1 MEIQVVRNNLIVI
14 TSMGFAMFIVG
25 LILYTN
31 ATRVAPYM
39 RYLLPLPPISVAAYI
54 YVLNIVGNE
63 SDLAE
68 IRVAVRTLN
77 IGQDL
82 LIETAIGTI
91 SFVLIT
97 LLLLGQYQLLSLLFK
112 K

>member
-14 TSMGFAMFIVG
+14 ASMGFAMFIVG

-31 ATRVAPYM
+31 ASRVAPYM
-39 RYLLPLPPISVAAYI
+39 RYLLPLPPIAVAAYI
-54 YVLNIVGNE
+54 YVLNVVGAQG
-63 SDLAE
+63 DLLAAAL
-68 IRVAVRTLN
+68 RSRTLN

-82 LIETAIGTI
+82 FMETAIGTI

-97 LLLLGQYQLLSLLFK
+97 LLLLGQYYVISTFFSK
-112 K
+112 

>member
-1 MEIQVVRNNLIVI
+1 
-14 TSMGFAMFIVG
+14 MFIVG

-54 YVLNIVGNE
+54 YVLNIVSLK
-63 SDLAE
+63 SDRAF
-68 IRVAVRTLN
+68 N
-77 IGQDL
+77 IGKDL
-82 LIETAIGTI
+82 LLETVIGTV
-91 SFVLIT
+91 SFLLIT
-97 LLLLGQYQLLSLLFK
+97 LLLLGQYYVIAMLLK

>member
-1 MEIQVVRNNLIVI
+1 MEIQVVRNNLII
-14 TSMGFAMFIVG
+14 IASMGFAMFIVG

-31 ATRVAPYM
+31 ASRIAPYM

-54 YVLNIVGNE
+54 YVLNVVGFKG
-63 SDLAE
+63 DPAF
-68 IRVAVRTLN
+68 N
-77 IGQDL
+77 IGKDL
-82 LIETAIGTI
+82 LLETVIGTL

-97 LLLLGQYQLLSLLFK
+97 LLLLGQYYVIAMLLK

>member
-1 MEIQVVRNNLIVI
+1 MPIETVRNNLII
-14 TSMGFAMFIVG
+14 IASMGFAMFAVG

-54 YVLNIVGNE
+54 YVLNIVGKE
-63 SDLAE
+63 GD
-68 IRVAVRTLN
+68 RTLN

-97 LLLLGQYQLLSLLFK
+97 LLLLGQYQLLSFLFK

>member
-1 MEIQVVRNNLIVI
+1 MQIEAVRNNLII
-14 TSMGFAMFIVG
+14 IASMGFAMFVVG
-25 LILYTN
+25 LILYSN

-39 RYLLPLPPISVAAYI
+39 RYLLPLPPIAVAAYI
-54 YVLNIVGNE
+54 YVLNIVG
-63 SDLAE
+63 AE
-68 IRVAVRTLN
+68 GDRTLN

-82 LIETAIGTI
+82 LMETAIGTI

-97 LLLLGQYQLLSLLFK
+97 LLLLGQYQLLSLLLK

>member
-1 MEIQVVRNNLIVI
+1 MEIQVVRNNLII
-14 TSMGFAMFIVG
+14 IASMGFAMFIVG

-31 ATRVAPYM
+31 ASRIAPYM

-54 YVLNIVGNE
+54 YVLNVVSFKG
-63 SDLAE
+63 DPAFK
-68 IRVAVRTLN
+68 

-82 LIETAIGTI
+82 LMETLIGTV
-91 SFVLIT
+91 SFLLIT
-97 LLLLGQYQLLSLLFK
+97 LLLLGQYQIISLLLK